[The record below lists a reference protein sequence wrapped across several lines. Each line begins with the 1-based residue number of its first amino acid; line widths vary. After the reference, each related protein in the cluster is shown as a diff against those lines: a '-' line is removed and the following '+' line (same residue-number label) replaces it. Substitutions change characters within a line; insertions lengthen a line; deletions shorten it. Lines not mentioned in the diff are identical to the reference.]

1 MVTSLMPRGHV
12 RPATSEPEPGQRIAA
27 ERYSVSVRVGI
38 LTGDGQTAG
47 DVCDISVTGAR
58 IENVGARP
66 EEGSDL
72 RLGFSFYAHAL
83 PVPIHG
89 KVVRHTDDG
98 GFAVEFQDVDFRTQ
112 ILLRAL
118 LPKVCGEGMISESIQ
133 VGAAGGL
140 ELPPVL
146 LAACAKV
153 AEVRGVSLEEW
164 IFDQL
169 EGAALEGL
177 TE

>member
-1 MVTSLMPRGHV
+1 MPRRLV
-12 RPATSEPEPGQRIAA
+12 RPATPEPGPGQRIAA

-38 LTGDGQTAG
+38 LTDGGQTTG
-47 DVCDISVTGAR
+47 QVRDISVTGAR

-89 KVVRHTDDG
+89 KVVRHIEG

-118 LPKVCGEGMISESIQ
+118 LPKVCNEGLITDGIQ
-133 VGAAGGL
+133 VGEAGRL

-153 AEVRGVSLEEW
+153 AQSRGVALDEW

>member
-1 MVTSLMPRGHV
+1 MPKGHV
-12 RPATSEPEPGQRIAA
+12 RPATADPDPGQRVSA

-38 LTGDGQTAG
+38 LTEGGQTAG
-47 DVCDISVTGAR
+47 DVQDISVTGAR
-58 IENVGARP
+58 IQNVGTRP

-89 KVVRHTDDG
+89 KVVRHTEDG
-98 GFAVEFQDVDFRTQ
+98 GFAVEFHDVDFRTQ

-118 LPKVCGEGMISESIQ
+118 LPKVCSEGMISDSIQ
-133 VGAAGGL
+133 VGDTGRLA
-140 ELPPVL
+140 LPPVL

-153 AEVRGVSLEEW
+153 AETRGVPLEDW
-164 IFDQL
+164 IYDQL